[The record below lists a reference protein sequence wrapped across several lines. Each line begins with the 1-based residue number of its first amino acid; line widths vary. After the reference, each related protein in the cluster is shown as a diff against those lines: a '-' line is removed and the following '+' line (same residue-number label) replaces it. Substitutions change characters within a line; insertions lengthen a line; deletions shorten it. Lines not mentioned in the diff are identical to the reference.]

1 MTAAPRRRSWIERAV
16 TTATLQGINAALVM
30 VANRKRGSR
39 RAWRHYRPWDLL
51 KARSIAS
58 RLRDGDVVLDVGC
71 GTGHMLASVALFRRL
86 ELQGVELS
94 RLPGALPDVP
104 IATYDGAR
112 LPFGDRAFD
121 ATMIN
126 YVLHHLT
133 PDHARALFGE
143 IRRVTKHRVFI
154 IEDSLARFGI
164 LYQMRNR
171 LHRIEAGLRYRDYD
185 RAYQLPPDEAMFK
198 THGEWRAWLLSQ
210 PGVARVEIES
220 LAEVAQHDHHTLFEV
235 VLA

>member
-1 MTAAPRRRSWIERAV
+1 MRTWLERTVTSAA
-16 TTATLQGINAALVM
+16 LQGLAAALVAL
-30 VANRKRGSR
+30 ANRERGPR
-39 RAWRHYRPWDLL
+39 RAWHRYRPWDLL

-58 RLRDGDVVLDVGC
+58 RLRDGDAVLDVGC

-94 RLPGALPDVP
+94 RLPGAFPDVP

-133 PDHARALFGE
+133 PERASAMFGE
-143 IRRVTKHRVFI
+143 VLRVTRRRIFI
-154 IEDSLARFGI
+154 IEDSLARFGV
-164 LYQMRNR
+164 LYQLRNR
-171 LHRIEAGLRYRDYD
+171 LHRIEAGLRYREYD
-185 RAYQLPPDEAMFK
+185 RAYQLPADEAMFK
-198 THGEWRAWLLSQ
+198 THDEWRTWLLSQ
-210 PGVARVEIES
+210 PRVARVEVES
-220 LAEVAQHDHHTLFEV
+220 LAEVSQHDHHTLFEV
-235 VLA
+235 VLD